1 MQTQIENLKVTVYA
15 VLLFRV
21 KSVLGFKVKYD
32 KHLIWLDYKINEDRF
47 WYNQRNHVP
56 YIYRGKGD
64 KLTAYKYPFVNDTS
78 FYSKNEEKNDEN
90 GWLKII
96 EEIVSRAE
104 DFGYISEVLINRKGW
119 IKPKSTVKKEVIK
132 PMFLGG

>member
-1 MQTQIENLKVTVYA
+1 MQAQVENLKVTVYA
-15 VLLFRV
+15 VLLFKV

-56 YIYRGKGD
+56 YISNNKKRGLK
-64 KLTAYKYPFVNDTS
+64 AYKYPFVHDTS

-104 DFGYISEVLINRKGW
+104 EFGYTSEVLINRRGW
-119 IKPKSTVKKEVIK
+119 IKPKAVVKKEVIK